1 MRTVADGV
9 LMRRAAAGL
18 ALHVREFLGETYGR
32 RVVLLVGAGDNG
44 GDALFAGAELRRRGA
59 QVTAV
64 LLAPDRAHPAGLA
77 ALRRVRGR
85 VLRFG
90 GGPAGGSAGNAAG
103 GDAAGGGRDGGG
115 PSGGDPDRGGLD
127 RSGLDRSGPDRGG
140 SVEGGSVGDGAPVG
154 GRPGPGDATGRDGG
168 PGGLDRA
175 CALVV
180 AADVVVDGIVGISGR
195 GALRDPAPALVAA
208 ADAAGV
214 PIVACDLPSGVDTD
228 TGATDGPHVR
238 AAFTV
243 TFGARKPA
251 HALAAPLCG
260 PVRLVDIGLDPYLGE
275 PHAYLLT
282 EADAGARWPVP
293 GPDDDKYTQG
303 VVGIAAGSATYP
315 GAAVLA
321 AGAAALATSGMVR
334 FAGSAADE
342 VRRHW
347 PEIVA
352 TGDITDAGRT
362 QAWAVGPGIGTGDH
376 GRGVLEAV
384 LDREVPLCVD
394 ADAITLLA
402 RHRDLRER
410 IAGGPVVL
418 TPHAGEFARLAGDV
432 GTDRIAAARRA
443 AAELGVTVLLKGNAT
458 VVAAPDG
465 RALVDPAAD
474 SWAATAGSGDVLTG
488 MIGAL
493 LAAGLDPWW
502 AAGCATLVH
511 GRAAT
516 AAAREHGLP
525 PVPAPASAMQA
536 AIPSAIRGV
545 RAAAAV

>member
-1 MRTVADGV
+1 MHGLHTADQVRAAEAAMMRTVGDGV

-18 ALHVREFLGETYGR
+18 AHHVRAFLGATYGR

-44 GDALFAGAELRRRGA
+44 GDALWAGAELRRRGA
-59 QVTAV
+59 HVTAV

-77 ALRRVRGR
+77 ALRAARGR
-85 VLRFG
+85 VLALHAPPVSDP
-90 GGPAGGSAGNAAG
+90 GPAAAG
-103 GDAAGGGRDGGG
+103 A
-115 PSGGDPDRGGLD
+115 LD
-127 RSGLDRSGPDRGG
+127 T
-140 SVEGGSVGDGAPVG
+140 A
-154 GRPGPGDATGRDGG
+154 
-168 PGGLDRA
+168 RA
-175 CALVV
+175 LIAV
-180 AADVVVDGIVGISGR
+180 ADVVVDGIVGISGR
-195 GALRDPAPALVAA
+195 GALRDPAPELVAA
-208 ADAAGV
+208 ADGAGV
-214 PIVACDLPSGVDTD
+214 PIVACDLPSGVDCD

-238 AAFTV
+238 AALTV
-243 TFGARKPA
+243 TFGTRKPV

-260 PVRLVDIGLDPYLGE
+260 PVRLVDFGLGPHLEGTE
-275 PHAYLLT
+275 PHAWVLS
-282 EADAGARWPVP
+282 DGDVGARWPVP
-293 GPDDDKYTQG
+293 GPDDDKYSQG

-362 QAWAVGPGIGTGDH
+362 QAWAVGPGLGTG
-376 GRGVLEAV
+376 GQGLAVLEEA
-384 LDREVPLCVD
+384 LGREVPLCLD

-402 RHRDLRER
+402 QHAHLRDR
-410 IAGGPVVL
+410 IHGEPVVL
-418 TPHAGEFARLAGDV
+418 TPHAGEFARIAGEV
-432 GTDRIAAARRA
+432 GADRIGAARRA
-443 AAELGVTVLLKGNAT
+443 AADLGVTVLLKGNAT

-465 RALVDPAAD
+465 RVLVDPAAD

-511 GRAAT
+511 ARAAT

-536 AIPSAIRGV
+536 AIPVALRAV
-545 RAAAAV
+545 RAAAAPY